1 MCPDNVAGQNG
12 RPWRQR
18 LRLSMLKLA
27 ARWLPSDARSRVP
40 SDPPRSVLLVRPD
53 HLGDVLFTVPALRHL
68 RRTWPEARL
77 TMLVGPWSRA
87 VADGIPYLDE
97 VITCPFPWFSRK
109 PRRWPLEP
117 YWLLRSEARRIA
129 AHGFDL
135 SIVLRFDHWWG
146 AWLTQWADIPRR
158 WSYDVADVSPFLTQT
173 VPYVSGRHEVL
184 QNLTLVEAATGFSS
198 APEDRCLEFRPSA
211 EEIVFAGDLLA
222 MEGIRP
228 DDTLACVHPGTGAPV
243 KLWRNEAWAGV
254 IESLVRE
261 HSLKVVVT
269 GGPGETELVKDVEER
284 LSVSVVNLVGRT
296 NLGQLAAILERC
308 RLALGVDSGPM
319 HLAVAMGTPT
329 VHLFGPVDARLFG
342 PWGDPQRH
350 LVLTSGR
357 ECIPCNRLDYTASE
371 LDAHPCVREIA
382 VEPVLAAVRQVL
394 RSGS

>member
-1 MCPDNVAGQNG
+1 M
-12 RPWRQR
+12 
-18 LRLSMLKLA
+18 
-27 ARWLPSDARSRVP
+27 P

-357 ECIPCNRLDYTASE
+357 ECIPCNRLDYPASE

>member
-184 QNLTLVEAATGFSS
+184 QNLKLVEAATGFSS

-357 ECIPCNRLDYTASE
+357 ECIPCNRLDYPASE

>member
-1 MCPDNVAGQNG
+1 MCPGNIAGQNG

-18 LRLSMLKLA
+18 LRLSMLRLA
-27 ARWLPSDARSRVP
+27 ARWAPPAARSGVP

-117 YWLLRSEARRIA
+117 YWRLRGEARRIA
-129 AHGFDL
+129 VHGFDL

-158 WSYDVADVSPFLTQT
+158 WSHDVAEVSPFLTET
-173 VPYVSGRHEVL
+173 VPYDSDRHEVL

-198 APEDRCLEFRPSA
+198 APEDRHLEFRPSA
-211 EEIVFAGDLLA
+211 EEIISAGDLLA
-222 MEGIRP
+222 EGGVQH

-243 KLWRNEAWAGV
+243 KLWRNEAWAEV

-261 HSLKVVVT
+261 DGLRVVVT
-269 GGPGETELVKDVEER
+269 GGPGETELVADLMER

-296 NLGQLAAILERC
+296 HLGQLASIFERC
-308 RLALGVDSGPM
+308 RLVLGVDSGPM

-357 ECIPCNRLDYTASE
+357 ECIPCNRLDFTISE
-371 LDAHPCVREIA
+371 LGAHPCVREIA
-382 VEPVLAAVRQVL
+382 VEPVAAAVRQVL
-394 RSGS
+394 RSES